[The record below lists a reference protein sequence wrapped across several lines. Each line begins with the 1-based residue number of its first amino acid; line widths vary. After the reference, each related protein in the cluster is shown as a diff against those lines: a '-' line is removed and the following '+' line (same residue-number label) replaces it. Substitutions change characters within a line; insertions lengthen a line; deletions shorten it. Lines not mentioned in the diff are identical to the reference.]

1 MGSKVVMLFNSNE
14 KIQIQNKKKNTKNCL
29 MVSINV
35 FKNKKE

>member
-14 KIQIQNKKKNTKNCL
+14 KIQIQNKKNTKNCL

-35 FKNKKE
+35 FKYKKE